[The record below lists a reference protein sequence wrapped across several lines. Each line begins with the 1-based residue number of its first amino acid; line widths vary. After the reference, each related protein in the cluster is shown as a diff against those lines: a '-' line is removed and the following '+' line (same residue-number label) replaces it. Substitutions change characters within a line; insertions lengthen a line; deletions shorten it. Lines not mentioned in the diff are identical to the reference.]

1 MQRTE
6 IQYHLSSFDGPL
18 DLLLHLIS
26 KNKVNIYDIP
36 IAEILEQYDAALA
49 QMEIH
54 DLELESEFV
63 AMSAQLL
70 YIKSKMLLPRHEE
83 EEESEDPRA
92 SLVQMLL
99 EYQKF
104 KEVSGVLS
112 RRFEIGRDIFV
123 KEPEN
128 IEPDKTY
135 RFVHDKSDLA
145 AAIRRMLDRAERAL
159 PPPVSQFTG
168 IVGHEVFSVST
179 KVAFVL
185 KRLLHSGK
193 TTFHSL
199 FSRVQSRS
207 EVVATFLAVLE
218 LCKSNK
224 IRLGDE
230 ADPQLSLTDE
240 E

>member
-1 MQRTE
+1 MQKAE
-6 IQYHLSSFDGPL
+6 IQYHLSAFDGPL

-26 KNKVNIYDIP
+26 KNKVSIYDIP
-36 IAEILEQYDAALA
+36 IAEILEQYDAALS
-49 QMEIH
+49 QMEIY

-70 YIKSKMLLPRHEE
+70 YIKSKMLLPRYED

-104 KEVSGVLS
+104 KEVSGLLS

-128 IEPDKTY
+128 LEPDKTY
-135 RFVHDKSDLA
+135 RFSHDKNDLP
-145 AAIRRMLDRAERAL
+145 AAIRKMLDRAERAL

-168 IVGHEVFSVST
+168 IVGREVFSVSA

-193 TTFHSL
+193 TTFRSL
-199 FSRVQSRS
+199 FKKVQSRS

-218 LCKSNK
+218 LCKENR

-230 ADPQLSLTDE
+230 EDPELSLTDKE
-240 E
+240 